1 MGSTGQGK
9 NSPMKKGLLCL
20 LCLVLALCILHGCK
34 SLKMTSTHEFAA
46 DSAITAEVRA
56 RIAGEGLPPV
66 RVFVLDG
73 RVTLS
78 GSVPS
83 QEIKEKIIV
92 AAKSVKGVSLVTAD
106 LQLQKI
112 R

>member
-1 MGSTGQGK
+1 MG
-9 NSPMKKGLLCL
+9 
-20 LCLVLALCILHGCK
+20 
-34 SLKMTSTHEFAA
+34 
-46 DSAITAEVRA
+46 
-56 RIAGEGLPPV
+56 RIAEEGLPPV
-66 RVFVLDG
+66 RVFVFDG

-83 QEIKEKIIV
+83 QEIKEKIIAV
-92 AAKSVKGVSLVTAD
+92 AKSVKGVLLVTAD

>member
-1 MGSTGQGK
+1 
-9 NSPMKKGLLCL
+9 MKKYLLCL
-20 LCLVLALCILHGCK
+20 LCLALTFCILHGCK
-34 SLKMTSTHEFAA
+34 SSKPASTHELVA
-46 DSAITAEVRA
+46 DSLIAAEVRA

-83 QEIKEKIIV
+83 QEIKEKILV
-92 AAKSVKGVSLVTAD
+92 AAKNVKGVSLVTAD

>member
-1 MGSTGQGK
+1 
-9 NSPMKKGLLCL
+9 MKRGLLCL
-20 LCLVLALCILHGCK
+20 LCLALALCMLHGCK
-34 SLKMTSTHEFAA
+34 SSRSASTRDLIA
-46 DSAITAEVRA
+46 DNVITAEIRA

-92 AAKSVKGVSLVTAD
+92 VAKSVQGVSLVTAD

>member
-1 MGSTGQGK
+1 
-9 NSPMKKGLLCL
+9 MKKGLLCL
-20 LCLVLALCILHGCK
+20 LCLALAFCILHGCK
-34 SLKMTSTHEFAA
+34 ILRPAATHDLVA
-46 DSAITAEVRA
+46 DRAIVSEVTG
-56 RIAGEGLPPV
+56 RIAEEGLPPV
-66 RVFVLDG
+66 RVFALEG

-83 QEIKEKIIV
+83 QEIKEKIIA
-92 AAKSVKGVSLVTAD
+92 AAKSVKGVLLVTPD

>member
-1 MGSTGQGK
+1 
-9 NSPMKKGLLCL
+9 MKKGLLCL
-20 LCLVLALCILHGCK
+20 LCLALALCILHGCK
-34 SLKMTSTHEFAA
+34 TSKPSATHQLVA
-46 DSAITAEVRA
+46 DRAIVSEVMS
-56 RIAGEGLPPV
+56 RIAEEGLPRV
-66 RVFVLDG
+66 RVYVLDG

-83 QEIKEKIIV
+83 QEIKEKIIAV
-92 AAKSVKGVSLVTAD
+92 AKSVEGVLLVTPD

>member
-1 MGSTGQGK
+1 
-9 NSPMKKGLLCL
+9 MKKGLSCL
-20 LCLVLALCILHGCK
+20 LCLALAFCILHGCSFLRPQETDEK
-34 SLKMTSTHEFAA
+34 LSDTVIASE
-46 DSAITAEVRA
+46 IRA
-56 RIAGEGLPPV
+56 RIEQAGLPPV

-78 GSVPS
+78 GTVPS
-83 QEIKEKIIV
+83 QEAKQKIV
-92 AAKSVKGVSLVTAD
+92 ALAKSVEDVVLVTAD